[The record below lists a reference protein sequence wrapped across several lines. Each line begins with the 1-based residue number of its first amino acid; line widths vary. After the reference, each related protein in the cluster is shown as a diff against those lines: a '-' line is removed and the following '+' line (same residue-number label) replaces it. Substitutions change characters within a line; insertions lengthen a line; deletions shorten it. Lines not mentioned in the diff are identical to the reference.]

1 MAQMEISKKIALFP
15 DKETTEQFFR
25 FAGTARWAYNE
36 CLRFRMDRYE
46 NEHLTTSVQQCIEH
60 IQDLK
65 HNNSDYDWVN
75 FVPEAI
81 TKQTIKDLDK
91 AYKKFF
97 KEHKGYPKFKRKG
110 KCEVSF
116 YQRTDNFK
124 QIDDTHVKITGIR
137 KPVKCSRC
145 SIPKCVCN
153 TRVTFD
159 GKYWYLSYSYKVD
172 INDSVCTDEVVGVDL
187 GIKDLAICSNG
198 NVYKNINKTQV
209 IKRLEKHKRRLQ
221 RQLSRKYEM
230 NKQGSKYIKTNNI
243 KKLEQKI
250 RLIDRRLSHIR
261 DTNIHEVTKDLVR
274 TKPSQIVIEDLNVK
288 GMMKNKHLS
297 KAVQQQE
304 FGKFRQ
310 YLTYKC
316 QLNGIELIIADRWYP
331 SSKMCSCCDN
341 VKKQLSLSERT
352 YECDVCGFID
362 DRDHNASLN
371 LENYQKILYKTKSA

>member
-1 MAQMEISKKIALFP
+1 MAQMEISKKITLFP
-15 DKETTEQFFR
+15 DKKTTEQFFQ

-46 NEHLTTSVQQCIEH
+46 NEHLTTSIQQCIEH

-65 HNNSDYDWVN
+65 HNNPDFDWVN
-75 FVPEAI
+75 SVPEAI

-97 KEHKGYPKFKRKG
+97 KEHKSYPKFKRKG
-110 KCEVSF
+110 KCKVSF
-116 YQRTDNFK
+116 YQRTDNFR
-124 QIDDTHVKITGIR
+124 QIDETHVKITGIK

-145 SIPKCVCN
+145 SIPKGVCN

-172 INDSVCTDEVVGVDL
+172 IDESACTDEVIGVDL

-198 NVYKNINKTQV
+198 NVYKNINKTQI

-221 RQLSRKYEM
+221 RQISRKYEM
-230 NKQGSKYIKTNNI
+230 NKQGSKFIKTNNI

-250 RLIDRRLSHIR
+250 RLIDRRLSYIR
-261 DTNIHEVTKDLVR
+261 NTNIHEVTKELVR
-274 TKPSQIVIEDLNVK
+274 TKPSQIVIEGLNVK

-316 QLNGIELIIADRWYP
+316 QMNGIELIIADRWYP
-331 SSKMCSCCDN
+331 SSKMCSCCGN
-341 VKKQLSLSERT
+341 VKKQLSLSERI
-352 YECDVCGFID
+352 YECDVCGFVD

-371 LENYQKILYKTKSA
+371 LEHYPKILYKTKSA

>member
-15 DKETTEQFFR
+15 DKETTEQFFQ

-36 CLRFRMDRYE
+36 CLKFRMDRYE
-46 NEHLTTSVQQCIEH
+46 NEQLSTSIQQCIEH

-65 HNNSDYDWVN
+65 HNNPDYDWVN
-75 FVPEAI
+75 SVPEAI
-81 TKQTIKDLDK
+81 TKQAIKDLDK

-116 YQRTDNFK
+116 YQRTDNFR
-124 QIDDTHVKITGIR
+124 QINDTHVKITGIK
-137 KPVKCSRC
+137 KPVKCSKC
-145 SIPKCVCN
+145 SIPKGVCN

-159 GKYWYLSYSYKVD
+159 GKYWYLSYSYKVTTD
-172 INDSVCTDEVVGVDL
+172 DSACTNEVIGVDL
-187 GIKDLAICSNG
+187 GIKDLAICSDG
-198 NVYKNINKTQV
+198 KVYKNINKLQV
-209 IKRLEKHKRRLQ
+209 IKCLEKHKRRLQ
-221 RQLSRKYEM
+221 RQLSRKFEM
-230 NKQGSKYIKTNNI
+230 NKQGSKFVKTNNI

-261 DTNIHEVTKDLVR
+261 NTNIHEVTKELVR

-310 YLTYKC
+310 YLDYKC
-316 QLNGIELIIADRWYP
+316 QMNGIELIVADRWYP
-331 SSKMCSCCDN
+331 SSKMCSCCGN
-341 VKKQLSLSERT
+341 VKKQLSLSERI
-352 YECDVCGFID
+352 YECDVCGFVD

-371 LENYQKILYKTKSA
+371 LENYPKILYKTKST